1 MVSRSLGHTADGKNN
16 CRQPA
21 KLVDVDQSVS
31 MPTVLIVHA
40 IVAPIAF
47 ALLSWHFFRGH
58 VDAPPLRTSPVMV
71 GLVIGLDGLV
81 VAPFI
86 EHSYAMFA
94 NPLGTWIPFA
104 SIWLASF
111 LTGRVC
117 REQRHAYLS

>member
-1 MVSRSLGHTADGKNN
+1 
-16 CRQPA
+16 
-21 KLVDVDQSVS
+21 